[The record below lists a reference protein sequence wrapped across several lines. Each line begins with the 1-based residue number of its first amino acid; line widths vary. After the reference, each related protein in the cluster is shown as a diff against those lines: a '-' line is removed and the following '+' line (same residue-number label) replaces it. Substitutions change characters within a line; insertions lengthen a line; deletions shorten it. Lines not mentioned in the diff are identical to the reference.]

1 MYVIYWELL
10 IYQGFVIMLSVGIKG
25 RGYVMKK
32 SYNYISWIFKRELFV
47 FFDNLLLSNFAD
59 GLIMRL

>member
-25 RGYVMKK
+25 RGYVKKK
-32 SYNYISWIFKRELFV
+32 SYN
-47 FFDNLLLSNFAD
+47 
-59 GLIMRL
+59 

>member
-10 IYQGFVIMLSVGIKG
+10 IYQGLIIMLSVEVKH

-32 SYNYISWIFKRELFV
+32 SYN
-47 FFDNLLLSNFAD
+47 
-59 GLIMRL
+59 